1 MTPHDPSGSFWDHLL
16 AFLCPVPPDDVGT
29 VLPNDLGQLLPDDLG
44 QVLPDD
50 VGPVLPDDVGPVL
63 PDDVGPVPPDD
74 VGPVPPGNVG
84 PVLPDEMGPVLPD
97 GFGAPTALPAD
108 SGMRRSFPL
117 FAAAYRAFSYP
128 GYRATRRCGAVQHG
142 RRSGRR
148 YARSPSGPRR

>member
-16 AFLCPVPPDDVGT
+16 AFLCPVLPDDVGP
-29 VLPNDLGQLLPDDLG
+29 VLPDDLG

-50 VGPVLPDDVGPVL
+50 LGQVLPDDLGE
-63 PDDVGPVPPDD
+63 
-74 VGPVPPGNVG
+74 VPPGNVD

-108 SGMRRSFPL
+108 SSMRRSFPL

-128 GYRATRRCGAVQHG
+128 GVSRHDAVRCRA
-142 RRSGRR
+142 
-148 YARSPSGPRR
+148 ARST